1 MEPSSE
7 AVTTKKIVRFNASC
21 GIFTRSMVAIY
32 DERNISTKKALHLI
46 ETGKYNHNILRMRAE
61 QFDSILSDILIVGE
75 EASKS

>member
-32 DERNISTKKALHLI
+32 DERNIA
-46 ETGKYNHNILRMRAE
+46 
-61 QFDSILSDILIVGE
+61 
-75 EASKS
+75 

>member
-1 MEPSSE
+1 M
-7 AVTTKKIVRFNASC
+7 RFNASC

-46 ETGKYNHNILRMRAE
+46 ETGEYNHNILRMRAE